1 MKLIVTA
8 AALLGLA
15 SAAQAQES
23 QVILMGDTA
32 MTCREIIVAANE
44 QSEILGGVPEAGL
57 FASEAAVNTMT
68 SLAVEGALR
77 SGAARAVP
85 GIGAVGGLFGR
96 AARERE
102 EREAER
108 RGIAERRWYY
118 LNGLYQGR
126 DCEMALRREAELAA
140 AAAVAPVQTAPLQS
154 AVTETAPASEAV
166 QPAPVEQAM
175 PDTTSDSAPVEPSD
189 NE

>member
-1 MKLIVTA
+1 MKLTMAAIA
-8 AALLGLA
+8 AAGLF
-15 SAAQAQES
+15 AAAAGAQES

-32 MTCREIIVAANE
+32 MNCREIIFAANE

-77 SGAARAVP
+77 SGVARAVP

-102 EREAER
+102 EREAAR
-108 RGIAERRWYY
+108 RDIAERRWYY

-126 DCEMALRREAELAA
+126 DCETALRREAELAA
-140 AAAVAPVQTAPLQS
+140 TPVDP
-154 AVTETAPASEAV
+154 APAPGQV
-166 QPAPVEQAM
+166 QA
-175 PDTTSDSAPVEPSD
+175 EPG
-189 NE
+189 N

>member
-1 MKLIVTA
+1 MKLTIAAIAAAGLGTA
-8 AALLGLA
+8 AAG
-15 SAAQAQES
+15 AQES

-32 MTCREIIVAANE
+32 MNCREIIFAANE

-102 EREAER
+102 EREAAR
-108 RGIAERRWYY
+108 RDIAERRWYY

-126 DCEMALRREAELAA
+126 DCETSLRREAELAA
-140 AAAVAPVQTAPLQS
+140 TPVDP
-154 AVTETAPASEAV
+154 V
-166 QPAPVEQAM
+166 PAPGQVQA
-175 PDTTSDSAPVEPSD
+175 EPG
-189 NE
+189 N